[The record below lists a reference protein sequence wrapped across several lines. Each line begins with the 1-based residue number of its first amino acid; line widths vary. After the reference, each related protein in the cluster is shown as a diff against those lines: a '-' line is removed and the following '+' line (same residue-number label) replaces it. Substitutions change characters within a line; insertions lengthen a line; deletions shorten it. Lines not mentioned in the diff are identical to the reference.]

1 MEKISL
7 IVDAA
12 LPLIGLAIM
21 ASVFFYVFRTPAR
34 TGRTGNWFPIDSPSL
49 SMSEVIGAESLNRV
63 SPLQPYQI
71 LSAIGAAE
79 AMLRRAESE
88 GRPVSIMEES
98 YIRNA
103 LQQAVF
109 YADRP
114 SDRIPGESPVFRERD
129 ERIQDLYNRLN
140 ISIWRRG
147 KKK

>member
-21 ASVFFYVFRTPAR
+21 ASVFFYIFRTPAR
-34 TGRTGNWFPIDSPSL
+34 TGRTGNWFSVDSPYL
-49 SMSEVIGAESLNRV
+49 SRSEVIGAESLNRV

-98 YIRNA
+98 YIRNV
-103 LQQAVF
+103 LQQAAF

-114 SDRIPGESPVFRERD
+114 SDRIPDESPVFRERD
-129 ERIQDLYNRLN
+129 ERIQDLYSRLN